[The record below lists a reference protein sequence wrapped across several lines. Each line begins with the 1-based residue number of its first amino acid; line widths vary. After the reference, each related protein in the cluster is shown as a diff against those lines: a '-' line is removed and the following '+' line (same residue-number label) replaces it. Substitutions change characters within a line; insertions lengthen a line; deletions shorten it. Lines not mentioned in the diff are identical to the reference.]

1 MPGAQGPC
9 AVLSRLF
16 LSSKSKARAVPM
28 TTVVTGLL
36 PWVLGRQL
44 SKDGGSL
51 ITEKFD
57 PRG

>member
-16 LSSKSKARAVPM
+16 LGSNSKARAAPR
-28 TTVVTGLL
+28 TTVVTGPLL
-36 PWVLGRQL
+36 WVLGRQL
-44 SKDGGSL
+44 SKDGGPW
-51 ITEKFD
+51 ITKKFD